1 MSPAEGCAEIDPM
14 CGIVGHV
21 GCIGAQR
28 SREVVMGG
36 LARLEYRGYDSAG
49 IALANDNGIDVIR
62 AVGKLVNLQDAIDAG
77 HPEDALAGIGHTR
90 WATHGRPTVA
100 NAHPHS
106 TPDGR
111 FSLVHNGIIENA
123 DALRAQLQAS
133 GHEFSS
139 QTDTEVVVHL
149 IQEAYDCAE
158 TLQWDGTIDG
168 ADEHTHSVGAR
179 LIAAM
184 RQVTARLEGTFTLLV
199 VTSDCPNII
208 VAARRSSPLVIGLGE
223 NENFLG
229 SDVLAF
235 VEHTSRAVEIDQ
247 DQIVAVTARGVTVL
261 DQSGQRVPLK
271 EYEVDFTSDRATKG
285 GWPTFMDKEIN
296 EQPEGVANTLA
307 DRLDSHSRLALD
319 ELRISEDVLRSVDKI
334 VMIGCGTASYAGQ
347 VARYAIEHW
356 CRIPVEVE
364 LSSEF
369 RYRDP
374 VVTEKTLVVA
384 ISQSGETMD
393 TIMAIRHAREQGAKV
408 VAIVNTPGSTISR
421 ESDAVLLTHAGPEI
435 AVAST
440 KAFTA
445 QVTACFILGLFLS
458 QVRGNKFADEVA
470 DYMEK
475 LGEVPGK
482 IQQILDQGETV
493 RQFARTMVDAT
504 SVIYLGRHVGFPVAL
519 EGALKLKEI
528 CYIHAEGFAAGELK
542 HGPIA
547 LVDEGQPVIII
558 VPTPRRPELH
568 NKVLANIQ
576 EVRARGART
585 IVVAEEGDSS
595 VDEFAEIVFRVPQ
608 VPTLYAPLL
617 AVVPLQIFAC
627 ELATAKG
634 LDVDQPRNLAKSV
647 TVE

>member
-1 MSPAEGCAEIDPM
+1 MD
-14 CGIVGHV
+14 
-21 GCIGAQR
+21 
-28 SREVVMGG
+28 G

-49 IALANDNGIDVIR
+49 IALASPGRLEVVR
-62 AVGKLVNLQDAIDAG
+62 EVGKLANLRAAVDRAHPVDAT
-77 HPEDALAGIGHTR
+77 AGIGHTR

-100 NAHPHS
+100 NAHPHCS
-106 TPDGR
+106 PDGR
-111 FSLVHNGIIENA
+111 FALVHNGIIENA
-123 DALRAQLQAS
+123 DALRAQLIADGAVFAS
-133 GHEFSS
+133 E
-139 QTDTEVVVHL
+139 TDTEVVVHM
-149 IQEAYDCAE
+149 IARAYDGASPASY
-158 TLQWDGTIDG
+158 QGGTAGLTG
-168 ADEHTHSVGAR
+168 ADADAAR
-179 LIAAM
+179 RLVVAM
-184 RQVTARLEGTFTLLV
+184 RAVTEQLEGTFTLLV
-199 VTSDCPNII
+199 VSTESPNAI
-208 VAARRSSPLVIGLGE
+208 VAARRSSPLVVGLGDG
-223 NENFLG
+223 ENFLG
-229 SDVLAF
+229 SDALAF
-235 VEHTSRAVEIDQ
+235 VEHTRRAVEIEQ
-247 DQIVAVTARGVTVL
+247 DQIVVVAARGVTVVGT
-261 DQSGQRVPLK
+261 DGQVVAPK
-271 EYEVDFTSDRATKG
+271 EYEVDFSSDRATKN
-285 GWPTFMDKEIN
+285 GWPTFMEKEIH
-296 EQPEGVANTLA
+296 EQPEAVGATLA
-307 DRLDSHSRLALD
+307 DRVDSHGHLALD
-319 ELRISEDVLRSVDKI
+319 EVRIPVHVLRSVDKVI
-334 VMIGCGTASYAGQ
+334 MIGCGTASYAGQ

-374 VVTEKTLVVA
+374 VVGEKTLVVA

-393 TIMAIRHAREQGAKV
+393 TIQAIRHAREQGAKV

-421 ESDAVLLTHAGPEI
+421 ESDAVILTHAGPEI

-445 QVTACFILGLFLS
+445 QVTACYILGLYLA
-458 QVRGNKFADEVA
+458 QVRGNKYADEIA
-470 DYMEK
+470 DYMDK
-475 LGEVPGK
+475 LGAIPDAISRVLEK
-482 IQQILDQGETV
+482 GESV
-493 RQFARTMVDAT
+493 RQFARTMQDTT

-547 LVDEGQPVIII
+547 LVDEGQPVIVI

-568 NKVLANIQ
+568 NKVLANIE

-595 VDEFAEIVFRVPQ
+595 VDAFADVVFRVPP

-617 AVVPLQIFAC
+617 TVVPLQIFAC
-627 ELATAKG
+627 ELAGVKG

>member
-1 MSPAEGCAEIDPM
+1 M

-21 GCIGAQR
+21 ACQASQR
-28 SREVVMGG
+28 SRQVILDG
-36 LARLEYRGYDSAG
+36 LSRLEYRGYDSAG
-49 IALANDNGIDVIR
+49 IALASPGKLNVIKT
-62 AVGKLVNLQDAIDAG
+62 VGKLANLREAVDQDAPADAY
-77 HPEDALAGIGHTR
+77 AGIGHTR

-100 NAHPHS
+100 NAHPHVS
-106 TPDGR
+106 PDGR
-111 FSLVHNGIIENA
+111 FALVHNGIIENA
-123 DALRAQLQAS
+123 DNLRAQLRAQGAVFAS
-133 GHEFSS
+133 E
-139 QTDTEVVVHL
+139 TDTEVVVHL
-149 IQEAYDCAE
+149 LARAYDQADAASYTGEVAE
-158 TLQWDGTIDG
+158 LSGT
-168 ADEHTHSVGAR
+168 DETVAR
-179 LIAAM
+179 RLVVAM
-184 RQVTARLEGTFTLLV
+184 REVTAKLEGTFTLLALSTESPKV
-199 VTSDCPNII
+199 I

-223 NENFLG
+223 GENFLG

-235 VEHTSRAVEIDQ
+235 IEHTNRAVEIGQ
-247 DQIVAVTARGVTVL
+247 DQLVVVSACAVTVIGADGHP
-261 DQSGQRVPLK
+261 VPLK
-271 EYEVDFTSDRATKG
+271 EYEVDFSADRASKA
-285 GWPTFMDKEIN
+285 GWPTFMEKEIH
-296 EQPEGVANTLA
+296 EQPRGVADTLA
-307 DRLDSHSRLALD
+307 DRLDSHEHLALD
-319 ELRISEDVLRSVDKI
+319 EVRIPEHVLRGIDKI
-334 VMIGCGTASYAGQ
+334 IMIGCGTASYAGQ

-374 VVTEKTLVVA
+374 VVGEKTLVVA

-393 TIMAIRHAREQGAKV
+393 TIQAIRHAREQGAKV

-421 ESDAVLLTHAGPEI
+421 ESDAVILTHAGPEI

-440 KAFTA
+440 KAFTS
-445 QVTACFILGLFLS
+445 QVTACFILGLYLA
-458 QVRGNKFADEVA
+458 QVRGNKYADEIA

-475 LGEVPGK
+475 LARVPEA
-482 IQQILDQGETV
+482 IQKVLDSGETV
-493 RQFARTMVDAT
+493 RQFARTMKDAT
-504 SVIYLGRHVGFPVAL
+504 SVIYLGRHVGYPVAL

-547 LVDEGQPVIII
+547 LVDEGQPVVVI

-568 NKVLANIQ
+568 AKVLANIQ

-585 IVVAEEGDSS
+585 IVIAEEGDTS
-595 VDEFAEIVFRVPQ
+595 VDEFAEVVFRVPP

-617 AVVPLQIFAC
+617 TIVPLQIFAC
-627 ELATAKG
+627 ELAAVKG

>member
-1 MSPAEGCAEIDPM
+1 
-14 CGIVGHV
+14 
-21 GCIGAQR
+21 
-28 SREVVMGG
+28 MGG

-49 IALANDNGIDVIR
+49 VALVGDEGVAVVK
-62 AVGKLVNLQDAIDAG
+62 AVGKLVNLGDALDEVK
-77 HPEDALAGIGHTR
+77 PEDAFAGIGHTR
-90 WATHGRPTVA
+90 WATHGRPTRE
-100 NAHPHS
+100 NAHPHTS
-106 TPDGR
+106 EDGR
-111 FSLVHNGIIENA
+111 FALVHNGIIENA
-123 DALRAQLQAS
+123 DVLRAELRTAGVAFAS
-133 GHEFSS
+133 D
-139 QTDTEVVVHL
+139 TDTEVVVHL
-149 IQEAYDCAE
+149 VQRAYDSDDLLEWEGEAPGLE
-158 TLQWDGTIDG
+158 GG
-168 ADEHTHSVGAR
+168 AAR
-179 LIAAM
+179 AA
-184 RQVTARLEGTFTLLV
+184 RRLVAALRAVTARLQGTYTLLV
-199 VTSDCPNII
+199 VCSEAPGAI
-208 VAARRSSPLVIGLGE
+208 VAARRSSPLVVGLGE
-223 NENFLG
+223 EENFLG

-247 DQIVAVTARGVTVL
+247 DQAVLVTGCGVVVIGH
-261 DQSGQRVPLK
+261 DGAPVPLK
-271 EYEVDFTSDRATKG
+271 EYEVDFASDRATKD
-285 GWPTFMDKEIN
+285 GWPTFMEKEIH
-296 EQPEGVANTLA
+296 EQPRGVADTLA
-307 DRLDSHSRLALD
+307 DRMDALGRLALD
-319 ELRISEDVLRSVDKI
+319 EVRIPESLLRSIDKI
-334 VMIGCGTASYAGQ
+334 IIVGCGTASYAGQ

-393 TIMAIRHAREQGAKV
+393 TIQAIRHAREQGAKV
-408 VAIVNTPGSTISR
+408 VAVVNTPGSTISR

-440 KAFTA
+440 KAFTS
-445 QVTACFILGLFLS
+445 QVTACFILGLYLA
-458 QVRGNKFADEVA
+458 QVRGNKYSDEIA
-470 DYMEK
+470 DYMDK
-475 LGEVPGK
+475 LAEAPAK
-482 IQQILDQGETV
+482 IQQVLDQGETV

-585 IVVAEEGDSS
+585 IVVAEDGDHS
-595 VDEFAEIVFRVPQ
+595 VDEFAEVVFRVPPI
-608 VPTLYAPLL
+608 PTLYAPLL

-627 ELATAKG
+627 ELAGAKG

>member
-1 MSPAEGCAEIDPM
+1 M

-21 GCIGAQR
+21 ACQASQR
-28 SREVVMGG
+28 SRQVVLDG
-36 LARLEYRGYDSAG
+36 LSRLEYRGYDSAG
-49 IALANDNGIDVIR
+49 IALASPGKLNVIK
-62 AVGKLVNLQDAIDAG
+62 AVGKLANLREAVDQDAPADAY
-77 HPEDALAGIGHTR
+77 AGIGHTR

-100 NAHPHS
+100 NAHPHVS
-106 TPDGR
+106 PDGR
-111 FSLVHNGIIENA
+111 FALVHNGIIENA
-123 DALRAQLQAS
+123 DNLRAQLRAQGAVFAS
-133 GHEFSS
+133 E
-139 QTDTEVVVHL
+139 TDTEVVVHL
-149 IQEAYDCAE
+149 LARAYDQADAASYTGEVAE
-158 TLQWDGTIDG
+158 LSGT
-168 ADEHTHSVGAR
+168 DETIAR
-179 LIAAM
+179 RLVVAM
-184 RQVTARLEGTFTLLV
+184 REVTAKLEGTFTLLALSTESPKV
-199 VTSDCPNII
+199 I

-223 NENFLG
+223 GENFLG

-235 VEHTSRAVEIDQ
+235 IEHTNRAVEIGQ
-247 DQIVAVTARGVTVL
+247 DQLVVVSACAVTVIGADGHP
-261 DQSGQRVPLK
+261 VPLK
-271 EYEVDFTSDRATKG
+271 EYEVDFSADRATKA
-285 GWPTFMDKEIN
+285 GWPTFMEKEIH
-296 EQPEGVANTLA
+296 EQPRGVADTLA
-307 DRLDSHSRLALD
+307 DRLDSHEHLALD
-319 ELRISEDVLRSVDKI
+319 EVRIPEHVLRGIDKI
-334 VMIGCGTASYAGQ
+334 IMIGCGTASYAGQ

-374 VVTEKTLVVA
+374 VVGEKTLVVA

-393 TIMAIRHAREQGAKV
+393 TIQAIRHAREQGAKV

-421 ESDAVLLTHAGPEI
+421 ESDAVILTHAGPEI

-440 KAFTA
+440 KAFTS
-445 QVTACFILGLFLS
+445 QVTACFILGLYLA
-458 QVRGNKFADEVA
+458 QVRGNKYADEIA

-475 LGEVPGK
+475 LARVPEA
-482 IQQILDQGETV
+482 IQKVLDSGETV
-493 RQFARTMVDAT
+493 RQFARTMKDAT
-504 SVIYLGRHVGFPVAL
+504 SVIYLGRHVGYPVAL

-547 LVDEGQPVIII
+547 LVDEGQPVVVI

-568 NKVLANIQ
+568 AKVLANIQ

-585 IVVAEEGDSS
+585 IVIAEEGDAS
-595 VDEFAEIVFRVPQ
+595 VDEFAEVVFRVPP

-617 AVVPLQIFAC
+617 TIVPLQIFAC
-627 ELATAKG
+627 ELAAVKG

>member
-1 MSPAEGCAEIDPM
+1 MD
-14 CGIVGHV
+14 
-21 GCIGAQR
+21 
-28 SREVVMGG
+28 G
-36 LARLEYRGYDSAG
+36 LGRLEYRGYDSAG
-49 IALANDNGIDVIR
+49 VALVGPSGLDVVKE
-62 AVGKLVNLQDAIDAG
+62 AGKLSGLRAILEAT
-77 HPEDALAGIGHTR
+77 PPAPATAGIGHTR
-90 WATHGRPTVA
+90 WATHGGPTTA
-100 NAHPHS
+100 NAHPHRA
-106 TPDGR
+106 GH
-111 FSLVHNGIIENA
+111 LAVVHNGIIENFRP
-123 DALRAQLQAS
+123 LREEVEAAGRELLS
-133 GHEFSS
+133 D
-139 QTDTEVVVHL
+139 TDTEVVAHVL
-149 IQEAYDCAE
+149 D
-158 TLQWDGTIDG
+158 IDFTSRLRQDPSAASDPTRV
-168 ADEHTHSVGAR
+168 ADLLVASMQA
-179 LIAAM
+179 
-184 RQVTARLEGTFTLLV
+184 VTARLEGAFALLA
-199 VTSDCPNII
+199 VTDLAPAAI

-223 NENFLG
+223 GENFLG

-235 VEHTSRAVEIDQ
+235 VEHTNRAVEIDQ
-247 DQIVAVTARGVTVL
+247 DQVVVVSATDVTVI
-261 DQSGQRVPLK
+261 DPDGMPVALK
-271 EYEVDFTSDRATKG
+271 EYEVDFSSDRATKN
-285 GWPTFMDKEIN
+285 GWPTFMEKEIH
-296 EQPEGVANTLA
+296 EQPDAVGATLA
-307 DRLDSHSRLALD
+307 DRIDSFGHLALD
-319 ELRISEDVLRSVDKI
+319 EVRIPESVLRSVDKVI
-334 VMIGCGTASYAGQ
+334 MIGCGTASYAGQ

-374 VVTEKTLVVA
+374 VVGEKTLVVA

-393 TIMAIRHAREQGAKV
+393 TIQAIRHAREQGAKV

-421 ESDAVLLTHAGPEI
+421 ESDAVILTHAGPEI

-445 QVTACFILGLFLS
+445 QVAACYILGLYLA
-458 QVRGNKFADEVA
+458 QVRGNKFADEIA

-475 LGEVPGK
+475 LARVPEA
-482 IQQILDQGETV
+482 IARVLENGETV
-493 RQFARTMVDAT
+493 RQFARTMQDAT

-547 LVDEGQPVIII
+547 LVDEGQPVIVI

-568 NKVLANIQ
+568 GKVLANIA

-585 IVVAEEGDSS
+585 IVVAEEGDTS
-595 VDEFAEIVFRVPQ
+595 VDEFAEVVFRVPP

-617 AVVPLQIFAC
+617 TVVPLQIFAC
-627 ELATAKG
+627 ELATVKG